1 VELGEGRDEQWVVV
15 SCRDDADWQSLAKAL
30 GRDDLSALT
39 LAERRARHDELDAVL
54 GEWIAARDAQ
64 AVMEELQATGVPAG
78 RVLDS
83 GSVLD
88 DPHLLRRGF
97 WVYLPHPRMRRHKQF
112 VSTWRFLEANPQL
125 RRHAPLFGEHNREVL
140 GGVLGLSDQEL
151 AALEADRVI
160 GDRPIDPGVG

>member
-1 VELGEGRDEQWVVV
+1 
-15 SCRDDADWQSLAKAL
+15 
-30 GRDDLSALT
+30 
-39 LAERRARHDELDAVL
+39 
-54 GEWIAARDAQ
+54 
-64 AVMEELQATGVPAG
+64 
-78 RVLDS
+78 
-83 GSVLD
+83 
-88 DPHLLRRGF
+88 
-97 WVYLPHPRMRRHKQF
+97 MRRHKQF